1 MSQAKDE
8 KINNSSIR
16 NIMFNI
22 PTIKSQ
28 IAIRCATFVGKVM
41 RGPNHHP
48 PKMLMPA
55 WVDNPRAR
63 GGQLMTVKK
72 SFANILCTL
81 LPKEMMELHRVKNKD
96 TGEMEIKSRLDKTGK
111 MSLWLKIAFDKS
123 LWNWHIEKLKQPGIN
138 IPPPNPH
145 RPNPTPP
152 EQPPTPPR
160 NSGPPRQNQRTQT
173 PSPPPANNHR
183 QQSPPPNPPPS
194 PPNHSNRNYNPNE
207 VERSKPDALRALG
220 LPLNAT
226 EREVRS
232 KFRRLSLVYHPDRY
246 SSDIG
251 MTIGEATAHF
261 QLLNNAHEY
270 LRSLNLG

>member
-1 MSQAKDE
+1 MCNFYGQSNARPQP
-8 KINNSSIR
+8 S
-16 NIMFNI
+16 
-22 PTIKSQ
+22 PTKNVNASLGRQSKSQ
-28 IAIRCATFVGKVM
+28 RRSINDC
-41 RGPNHHP
+41 
-48 PKMLMPA
+48 
-55 WVDNPRAR
+55 
-63 GGQLMTVKK
+63 KK

-81 LPKEMMELHRVKNKD
+81 LPREMMELHRVKNKD

-111 MSLWLKIAFDKS
+111 MNLWLKIAFDKY

-145 RPNPTPP
+145 RPNPTSP

-194 PPNHSNRNYNPNE
+194 PPNHSNQNYNPNK